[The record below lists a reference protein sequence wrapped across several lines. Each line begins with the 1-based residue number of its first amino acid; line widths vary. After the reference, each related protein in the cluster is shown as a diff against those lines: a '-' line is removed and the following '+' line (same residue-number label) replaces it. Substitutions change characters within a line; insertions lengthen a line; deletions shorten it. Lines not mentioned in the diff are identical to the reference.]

1 MLISL
6 INYMKEKIKNLIQNI
21 KLRQKRAMAIA
32 AASIFLVVAMGVFAF
47 YSASK
52 SASMSV
58 AGEESADTNNLDQ
71 IDSIVAVVGK
81 EDSSI
86 IGNTQSNN
94 SWPGEIISLNNLQVQ
109 PDREGTISQWYV
121 RIGERVYAGQVIG
134 KLSRPPQMPEMISML
149 SEKSQM
155 LSEARTSVEA
165 LRTYTAKRIS
175 QLQQLRLDTENSNK
189 QKIGLLGSNTSVS
202 GNNLLS
208 SIESKKKLAQVV
220 LRGSITKTFPMMYGQ
235 TRIPSAGLFFSISL
249 KPMFG
254 ILDQNLRNNF
264 PNIIYKALFD
274 VKDVEQSGSIYFD
287 SAIKLANASIADME
301 VLTETDL
308 ESLKK
313 MLVEDQSEFVTML
326 GEIKSMELESV
337 NTQRESIDT
346 LAEIDAMIA
355 ELEKELAMSEGEVVA
370 KGAAY
375 SSVSGAISGGYSIV
389 APNSGV
395 ISSIMKKPGEFV
407 GPGMPVATVT
417 ANGNGNEL
425 VRMSLPNN
433 TQKPKIGELL
443 SIVRPGFGTDVKKA
457 RLVGVGSSLDDGSYM
472 ADAVFTESTKWP
484 VGASVRVLAS
494 TSSSAVIIKYA
505 SIVWNEMGVPT
516 VWAVSEADR
525 IFAKEITIGRTLGAS
540 VEVYTGLKNGDRYII
555 APISEVK
562 ENMFL
567 GDLVKIIAPKETSA
581 SAPAKSGKDKTMGGM
596 EM

>member
-1 MLISL
+1 
-6 INYMKEKIKNLIQNI
+6 MKEKIKNLIQNI

-32 AASIFLVVAMGVFAF
+32 TASILLVVAMGVFAF

-58 AGEESADTNNLDQ
+58 ASEEAVVDSNTDQ

-86 IGNTQSNN
+86 IGNTPSNN

-134 KLSRPPQMPEMISML
+134 KLSRPPQTPEMVSML

-155 LSEARTSVEA
+155 LSEARTSAEA
-165 LRTYTAKRIS
+165 LRAYTAKRIS
-175 QLQQLRLDTENSNK
+175 QLQQLRIDTENSNK
-189 QKIGLLGSNTSVS
+189 QKIGLLGSNTLTS
-202 GNNLLS
+202 GSPLLS

-235 TRIPSAGLFFSISL
+235 TRIPSAALFFSFSL

-274 VKDVEQSGSIYFD
+274 VKDTEQSGSLYFD
-287 SAIKLANASIADME
+287 SAIKLANTSIVDME

-313 MLVEDQSEFVTML
+313 MLVEDQSEFITML

-355 ELEKELAMSEGEVVA
+355 ELEKELAMLEGEVVA

-375 SSVSGAISGGYSIV
+375 SSVSGAISGGYSII

-395 ISSIMKKPGEFV
+395 VSSIMKKPGEFV

-417 ANGNGNEL
+417 ANGNGKEL
-425 VRMSLPNN
+425 VRMSIPNN
-433 TQKPKIGELL
+433 TQKPIIGELL

-457 RLVGVGSSLDDGSYM
+457 RLVGVGSALDDGSYM

-484 VGASVRVLAS
+484 VGSSVRVLAS
-494 TSSSAVIIKYA
+494 TSSSAVIIKFS
-505 SIVWNEMGVPT
+505 SILWSEAGVPS

-525 IFAKEITIGRTLGAS
+525 IFAREITIGRTLGAS

-555 APISEVK
+555 TLVPEIK

>member
-1 MLISL
+1 
-6 INYMKEKIKNLIQNI
+6 MKEKLRNLIQNI
-21 KLRQKRAMAIA
+21 KLRQKRAIATVTGLVLTVMAVGA
-32 AASIFLVVAMGVFAF
+32 FVF
-47 YSASK
+47 YSVSPSASK
-52 SASMSV
+52 SDSMSMASGDSV
-58 AGEESADTNNLDQ
+58 ANNSDE
-71 IDSIVAVVGK
+71 INSIVAVVGR

-86 IGNTQSNN
+86 IGSAAGNN

-109 PDREGTISQWYV
+109 PDREGTISQWNV

-134 KLSRPPQMPEMISML
+134 KLSRPPQTPEMVSML

-165 LRTYTAKRIS
+165 LRTYTAKRIL
-175 QLQQLRLDTENSNK
+175 QLQQLRIDTENSNK
-189 QKIGLLGSNTSVS
+189 QKIDLLGSNTAVNTSP
-202 GNNLLS
+202 LLS

-220 LRGSITKTFPMMYGQ
+220 LRGSITKTFSMMYGQ
-235 TRIPSAGLFFSISL
+235 SRIPSAGLFFSISL
-249 KPMFG
+249 KPAFG

-264 PNIIYKALFD
+264 PNITYKALFD
-274 VKDVEQSGSIYFD
+274 LKDVEQSGSLYFD

-301 VLTETDL
+301 VLTEMDL

-355 ELEKELAMSEGEVVA
+355 ELEKELAMSEGEVIA
-370 KGAAY
+370 NETAY
-375 SSVSGAISGGYSIV
+375 ASVRGSITGGYFIV
-389 APNSGV
+389 APNSGIV
-395 ISSIMKKPGEFV
+395 SSIMKKPGEFV

-425 VRMSLPNN
+425 VRMSIPNN

-457 RLVGVGSSLDDGSYM
+457 RLVGVGSALDDGSYM
-472 ADAVFTESTKWP
+472 ADAVFAESTKWP

-494 TSSSAVIIKYA
+494 TSSSAVLIKYA
-505 SIVWNEMGVPT
+505 SIVWSEGGIPT

-525 IFAKEITIGRTLGAS
+525 IFAKEISIGRTLGAS

-555 APISEVK
+555 TPTSDIK

-567 GDLVKIIAPKETSA
+567 GDLVKIISPKTNNT